1 MVFSSL
7 TFLFFFFLPATLIIY
22 YLVPKKAKNI
32 VILISG
38 LVFYAWGEPIY
49 VLAMILSTF
58 IDYTAGRIIAK
69 YDDNPKI
76 RKACLIVSLVMNLG
90 LLGTFK
96 YLGFIIESVNGWF
109 GWTIPNPNLPL
120 PIGISFFTFQSMSYT
135 IDLYRRNIKVQKSA
149 VNFMAFVTLFPQ
161 IVAGPIVRYEDV
173 QHEIDDRTVT
183 ESMLADGISRFITG
197 LGKKVLIAN
206 NIGELWTQIK
216 AMEYSTLSAGTAWL
230 GILAFTFQ
238 IYFDFSGYSDMAIGL
253 GKMMGFN
260 FPENFN
266 YPFQSKSISEFW
278 RRWHMTLGA
287 WFKSYVYIPLGGNR
301 KGTARTIINIF
312 IVWTI
317 TGVWHGAAWNFMLW
331 GAFFGILIVLERLF
345 LGKILEKI
353 PAFFSWL
360 YTFVLVVISFVI
372 FDGVTPGTTNFG
384 EIFSQIFTYI
394 GAMFGANGVG
404 IDDFA
409 IYSLVNYSV
418 IFAVCIIGSTD
429 ILKNLHTKIKEKAPQ
444 WVMYGFPVLQGGVML
459 ASVAFVATSSYNPF
473 LYFNF

>member
-7 TFLFFFFLPATLIIY
+7 TFLFAFLPITLIVY

-49 VLAMILSTF
+49 VLAMIASTF

-69 YDDNPKI
+69 YDDRPKI
-76 RKACLIVSLVMNLG
+76 RTICLIVSLVMNLG

-96 YLGFIIESVNGWF
+96 YLGFLINSANAWF
-109 GWTIPNPNLPL
+109 GLNIPNPNLPL

-135 IDLYRRNIKVQKSA
+135 IDLYRRNIKVQKNA
-149 VNFMAFVTLFPQ
+149 VSFMAFVTLFPQ
-161 IVAGPIVRYEDV
+161 IVAGPIVRYEDI
-173 QHEIDDRTVT
+173 QNEIDDRTIT
-183 ESMLADGISRFITG
+183 EKQLGDGISRFITG

-206 NIGELWTQIK
+206 NIGALWSEIK
-216 AMEYSTLSAGTAWL
+216 LLDYGELSAVTAWL

-266 YPFQSKSISEFW
+266 YPYMSHSISEFW
-278 RRWHMTLGA
+278 RRWHMTLGG

-301 KGTARTIINIF
+301 KGLPRTLLNLF

-317 TGVWHGAAWNFMLW
+317 TGIWHGASWNFMLW
-331 GAFFGILIVLERLF
+331 GAYFGVLIILERLF
-345 LGKILEKI
+345 LGKWLEKI
-353 PAFFSWL
+353 PSFFSWL
-360 YTFVLVVISFVI
+360 YTFVLVI
-372 FDGVTPGTTNFG
+372 FGWIMFDAVDTKTVFIGDM
-384 EIFSQIFTYI
+384 FSQVFGYI
-394 GAMFGANGVG
+394 GAMFGANGVFL
-404 IDDFA
+404 DNYA
-409 IYSLVNYSV
+409 INAAVNYGL
-418 IFAVCIIGSTD
+418 IFAVCIIGSSD
-429 ILKNLHTKIKEKAPQ
+429 IIKIAADFIRKKAPEWIQ
-444 WVMYGFPVLQGGVML
+444 YAFPVGQTVVML
-459 ASVAFVATSSYNPF
+459 ASVAYITTSSYNPF